1 MPTVFVG
8 KPQDERFF
16 NLYEV
21 EGIKVYVPKN
31 TIAVK
36 DPVKIYLEGKWMFQ
50 RLEVDGLDLA

>member
-1 MPTVFVG
+1 MFVG